1 MPVQNTNAILSNN
14 ISEELDQYIQIRSG
28 VHHYLQITDNETQL
42 FNSNGPLESKPNL
55 VFYTEGA
62 DTKVMLDYSNAS
74 DKDKKYLQI
83 LFKNFNDFSGLT
95 FSNAAYLDEKNN
107 IDTTFNLDLYFR
119 QFKDNILFAKTTTSI
134 SSNYLQKVFEGD
146 YFIST
151 PTISYT
157 ENWSNITNTT
167 NSLLVSV
174 NPKSTNNLYGGYLQA
189 GDLIEIINPNS
200 LNNNKR
206 YEILQTD
213 TVNNKQVIKFKTK
226 AVNESLIGSPT
237 IINVYAKTKRKE
249 RSSSTLNQKV
259 VGCCYSYTEKKYY
272 PDATEYECDVRT
284 NGQYEFFAAKCTEY
298 NGQQVPLPMITFN
311 SKVIETRRLKY
322 VLFDNTELVELY
334 ISYANN
340 KIYVNNTEYDYYSLS
355 RGKIYKITQDDES
368 NLGLPI
374 RIAKNTSA
382 TTRQDINYYYDNVS
396 GTTNPEGIGSEI
408 YFKVTE
414 NTVDLLYLLTENDL
428 TITPLSLVVV

>member
-1 MPVQNTNAILSNN
+1 
-14 ISEELDQYIQIRSG
+14 
-28 VHHYLQITDNETQL
+28 
-42 FNSNGPLESKPNL
+42 
-55 VFYTEGA
+55 
-62 DTKVMLDYSNAS
+62 
-74 DKDKKYLQI
+74 
-83 LFKNFNDFSGLT
+83 
-95 FSNAAYLDEKNN
+95 
-107 IDTTFNLDLYFR
+107 
-119 QFKDNILFAKTTTSI
+119 
-134 SSNYLQKVFEGD
+134 
-146 YFIST
+146 
-151 PTISYT
+151 
-157 ENWSNITNTT
+157 
-167 NSLLVSV
+167 
-174 NPKSTNNLYGGYLQA
+174 
-189 GDLIEIINPNS
+189 
-200 LNNNKR
+200 
-206 YEILQTD
+206 
-213 TVNNKQVIKFKTK
+213 
-226 AVNESLIGSPT
+226 
-237 IINVYAKTKRKE
+237 
-249 RSSSTLNQKV
+249 
-259 VGCCYSYTEKKYY
+259 
-272 PDATEYECDVRT
+272 
-284 NGQYEFFAAKCTEY
+284 
-298 NGQQVPLPMITFN
+298 MITFN